1 MKQTKTILSML
12 CAAALFAAC
21 SSTDEL
27 EPVVQTGQQTAEEAV
42 GFDVYTR
49 GTQVTRAGYV
59 GEMDQTAIRV
69 AGFGVYGYVT
79 SGNGVSAAQWSA
91 TGSSA
96 TPVFMSNQPVNYAGD
111 KWTYSP
117 VKYWPNQADVPTTGK
132 VDDLDGGTA
141 LNTGTDINLVSFFAY
156 APYVDKSAVTA
167 YTGAASEDAVA
178 GCAGTGIV
186 YIPDNT
192 ATSDPC
198 IGYKVETVNT
208 MNTVDLMYGVAAHQY
223 DADNR
228 YTGKAGNDVTAGK
241 PFLDMTKEMVGDK
254 VDYKFEHA
262 LTKLAV
268 YVDAYFDEVR
278 TGSNPSALDVDPNT
292 RIVIKSV
299 KLTTTDLCTSGLL
312 NLNNTTADYPLWT
325 FPTTAPTLNAQDLP
339 IASNLL
345 YIGGTPEENVTYFA
359 KQPLGVTKTKQ
370 PLFGYGVDGTTP
382 ASLMFIPNGAK
393 GTAQDL
399 TIAIDYYV
407 ITRDTRLQ
415 KGYSVV
421 ENNITNTITAGEL
434 KFDAGYSY
442 TLNLHLGM
450 TTVKFDATVADWNG
464 GASGDIDLPA
474 NVAVK
479 SVSGAAIDKYGK
491 ITLTTPKATL
501 QNNNEIT
508 LTINDVYFTDA
519 QNNVLPIKTVST
531 DNYYISGNYTGS
543 ARDIKMWYGGVAQT
557 VSQPTLDYSDI
568 TSVTATV
575 AAGSKVGGDGADKDY
590 LKTAGG
596 TVTITVAM
604 DGDKVKDDFNC
615 DDWTLSATNCTFTE
629 VTTDNAAKT
638 WTVTVNPTTET
649 SSDPSIVFTVTH
661 KVGTAITKSATAITQ
676 MKAP

>member
-1 MKQTKTILSML
+1 ML
-12 CAAALFAAC
+12 FAAALFAAC

-27 EPVVQTGQQTAEEAV
+27 EPVVQAGQQTESEAV

-49 GTQVTRAGYV
+49 GTQQTRAGYV

-79 SGNGVSAAQWSA
+79 SGNDVSAAQWSA

-117 VKYWPNQADVPTTGK
+117 VKYWPNQADVPSTGE

-141 LNTGTDINLVSFFAY
+141 LNTGTSINLVSFFAY

-167 YTGAASEDAVA
+167 YTGDASVDAVA
-178 GCAGTGIV
+178 GCTGTGIV

-208 MNTVDLMYGVAAHQY
+208 MNTVDLMYGVAAHNY
-223 DADNR
+223 NAEDR
-228 YTGKAGNDVTAGK
+228 YTGKAGNDITAGNA
-241 PFLDMTKEMVGDK
+241 FLDMTKEMVGDK

-278 TGSNPSALDVDPNT
+278 TGSTPSTLDVDPNT

-299 KLTTTDLCTSGLL
+299 KLTTEDLCTSGLL
-312 NLNNTTADYPLWT
+312 NLNTEDDYPKWT
-325 FPTTAPTLNAQDLP
+325 FPTTEPTLNAQELP

-345 YIGGTPEENVTYFA
+345 YIDGTEENVTYFA

-382 ASLMFIPNGAK
+382 ASLMFIPNGDKDDAE
-393 GTAQDL
+393 DL

-421 ENNITNTITAGEL
+421 ENNITNTIDAGAL

-464 GASGDIDLPA
+464 GASDDIDLPA
-474 NVAVK
+474 NVAVA
-479 SVSGAAIDKYGK
+479 SVSGAAINAYGK
-491 ITLTTPKATL
+491 ISLTDPKATL
-501 QNNNEIT
+501 QNGQAIA

-531 DNYYISGNYTGS
+531 DNYISGNYTGS

-557 VSQPTLDYSDI
+557 VSQESLAASDI
-568 TSVTATV
+568 SSVTATI

-596 TVTITVAM
+596 SVTISMVM
-604 DGDKVKDDFNC
+604 GDDVKDDFNC
-615 DDWTLSATNCTFTE
+615 DDWTLTATNCTFTD

-638 WTVTVNPTTET
+638 WTVTVNPTTEIG
-649 SSDPSIVFTVTH
+649 SDPSIVFTVTH
-661 KVGTAITKSATAITQ
+661 KVGTAIKKSATAITQ
-676 MKAP
+676 KKATAAP